1 MNEPD
6 AIPAPPAAEKPVL
19 KLRKPGSASPE
30 PVVVPPP
37 MPPKKTAAQPAPQ
50 AFSPPAANRQAP
62 YKPSLGFAGWV
73 KPLAFVLFAIVGG
86 AMGALKY
93 GGFVDYPVELVL
105 YGPWLVLAFHAV
117 VVLLAF
123 QEDLF
128 AGVLCILVP
137 GYSLYYLV
145 FRTGRPFFVAL
156 VLGLLVGLGED
167 AFYAFKS
174 ISINAYDNV
183 NGLLAGSR
191 GK

>member
-1 MNEPD
+1 MSETSPTLS
-6 AIPAPPAAEKPVL
+6 PPSAEKPVL

-30 PVVVPPP
+30 PEIVPPP
-37 MPPKKTAAQPAPQ
+37 MPAKSSAPPPPP
-50 AFSPPAANRQAP
+50 AFSPPAANGKAP

-73 KPLAFVLFAIVGG
+73 KPLAFVLFAILGG

-105 YGPWLVLAFHAV
+105 YGPWLVLAAHAV

-123 QEDLF
+123 QEDVF
-128 AGVLCILVP
+128 SGVLCILVP
-137 GYSLYYLV
+137 GYSLYFLV
-145 FRTGRPFFVAL
+145 FRTGRPFFVAV

-174 ISINAYDNV
+174 VSMNAYDNV